1 MEECLFFGISNM
13 EQTSFSA
20 SIIDTEAAAPP
31 HLPLASIQVIG
42 TSHCKMPPTP
52 VSEAVMAYDNS
63 NDSE

>member
-1 MEECLFFGISNM
+1 M